1 MSKSLSKRISACK
14 KFDKKSDRKKERH
27 VAKRDWDLYK
37 ANAAAKKLKEDGLV
51 VHQTRLMKYG
61 MNTVI

>member
-14 KFDKKSDRKKERH
+14 QFDKKSDHKKERKI
-27 VAKRDWDLYK
+27 VKRDWNRYK
-37 ANAAAKKLKEDGLV
+37 ANAAAQKLKEESLV

-61 MNTVI
+61 MNAFT